1 MGMWDLIHQWRSA
14 GKAEHKAQ
22 GAQATKEFSDNVG
35 AAHQVDEIAG
45 LDFRK
50 AIDLH
55 LQWKE
60 RLRSVVEGNSS
71 EQLDIRLVASDAQCV
86 MGKWIHG
93 NGGVSYGESGQ
104 FASLRAHH
112 ADFHGCAA
120 GILTEARAGRMF
132 EAKVRLGNSYAKA
145 SEAVKHDLSRLYLA
159 LSQRWRRLHEWGHPV
174 VGLFRAARSLSGP
187 LLVRPGPCAAFGR
200 SCGGG
205 VQRGAHCADSRTG
218 GPPCRVK

>member
-22 GAQATKEFSDNVG
+22 GAQAAKEFSDNVG
-35 AAHQVDEIAG
+35 AAHQTDEIAG

-50 AIDLH
+50 AIDQH

-93 NGGVSYGESGQ
+93 NGGVIP
-104 FASLRAHH
+104 F
-112 ADFHGCAA
+112 
-120 GILTEARAGRMF
+120 
-132 EAKVRLGNSYAKA
+132 
-145 SEAVKHDLSRLYLA
+145 
-159 LSQRWRRLHEWGHPV
+159 
-174 VGLFRAARSLSGP
+174 LFRKRINNP
-187 LLVRPGPCAAFGR
+187 RPCDD
-200 SCGGG
+200 
-205 VQRGAHCADSRTG
+205 GAHLLG
-218 GPPCRVK
+218 GFFSGA